1 MPVLI
6 LEKEQQKS
14 YQWMEHRQVLALKV
28 AGLWSE
34 IHNDMIHQEQ
44 SDPVIKKVKE
54 FTSTSTFLT
63 VLLLLALGG
72 GIRCRPC
79 LLSTARL
86 ERLGSV
92 VAYLSISWRRVVD
105 LNPSAEIGPSAL

>member
-1 MPVLI
+1 VLI
-6 LEKEQQKS
+6 LENEQQKS
-14 YQWMEHRQVLALKV
+14 YQWMGHRQVPVLKSV
-28 AGLWSE
+28 GLWSE
-34 IHNDMIHQEQ
+34 IHNDVIHQEQ
-44 SDPVIKKVKE
+44 SNPEIKKVKE
-54 FTSTSTFLT
+54 FTSTNTFLT

-72 GIRCRPC
+72 GTRCRPC